1 MAKAKKQTA
10 SKAPKKPAKGKAV
23 RVKVGGKTRSVGQK
37 GKTPKPGTKK
47 GDAYCARSAGIKKC
61 KNPPCANAI
70 SRKRW
75 KCKGKKSMKK

>member
-1 MAKAKKQTA
+1 MPAKKT
-10 SKAPKKPAKGKAV
+10 KKKPAKGKAV
-23 RVKVGGKTRSVGQK
+23 RVTVKGKTRSVGQK

-61 KNPPCANAI
+61 KNPPCANDI

-75 KCKGKKSMKK
+75 KCRGKKSTK